1 MSKWIHTT
9 LNDICRSDKGTI
21 ISGPFGSN
29 ISSKFFVLDGVP
41 VIRGNNLSLSLDKFY
56 DDDFVFV
63 TEEKADELN
72 CYAEEGDLIFTAAGT
87 IGQVGIL
94 EAPLKYKKYVIS
106 NKQLRARIDTRKVD
120 LLYAYYWFASA
131 WMQNYFIRN
140 NKGSTVPLITLSEL
154 KDAPISYPEDIT
166 EQKKIVMAIEA
177 ISRKINNNRNICFN
191 LESMAKTLYDY
202 WFTQF
207 DFPNAEGKPYRSS
220 GGEMVWNDQLKRK
233 IPKGWDVR
241 PLSHVIS
248 SINTG
253 LNPRDNFILGNG
265 DIQYLTVKNLTTSGT
280 IDFSGCDTVDE
291 QAREIIHKRSDVSV
305 GDILFA
311 SIAPL
316 GRCYLIQNPPEK
328 WDINES
334 VFSIRRNASRVT
346 SEFLYMYFMS
356 DTFIKTAT
364 SSSTGSIFKGIRI
377 NTLLD
382 IAAVI
387 PPKDIVTAFTTQV
400 KTLLALKEQKGTE
413 NRELTKLRD
422 WLLPVLMNGQ
432 ATVE

>member
-1 MSKWIHTT
+1 MSK
-9 LNDICRSDKGTI
+9 I
-21 ISGPFGSN
+21 IKYPFSQLYDMASG
-29 ISSKFFVLDGVP
+29 ISSTKEQAGHGSPFVSFSTVF
-41 VIRGNNLSLSLDKFY
+41 NNYFLPDALPDLMDTSIKEQETYSIKKGDILITRTSE
-56 DDDFVFV
+56 
-63 TEEKADELN
+63 TIDELAMS
-72 CYAEEGDLIFTAAGT
+72 CVAVKDYPRATYSGFTKRLRPKTAG
-87 IGQVGIL
+87 I
-94 EAPLKYKKYVIS
+94 AYHKYLAFYLRSQLFRKAVT
-106 NKQLRARIDTRKVD
+106 NNAFMTLRAS
-120 LLYAYYWFASA
+120 F
-131 WMQNYFIRN
+131 N
-140 NKGSTVPLITLSEL
+140 
-154 KDAPISYPEDIT
+154 EDIFSFLNLYLPEYKEQVKIGDMLYSM
-166 EQKKIVMAIEA
+166 EQKIQLNK
-177 ISRKINNNRNICFN
+177 RICAE
-191 LESMAKTLYDY
+191 LETMAKTLYNY

-207 DFPNAEGKPYRSS
+207 DFPDENGKPYRSS
-220 GGEMVWNDQLKRK
+220 GGEMVWNDQLKRE
-233 IPKGWDVR
+233 IPKRWDVR

-356 DTFIKTAT
+356 DTFIKAAT

-413 NRELTKLRD
+413 NRELTKLCD
-422 WLLPVLMNGQ
+422 WLLPMLMNGQ

>member
-1 MSKWIHTT
+1 MSK
-9 LNDICRSDKGTI
+9 I
-21 ISGPFGSN
+21 IKYPFSQLYDMASG
-29 ISSKFFVLDGVP
+29 ISSTKEQAGHGSPFVSFSTVF
-41 VIRGNNLSLSLDKFY
+41 NNCFLPDALPDLMDTSIKEQETYSIKKGDILITRTSE
-56 DDDFVFV
+56 
-63 TEEKADELN
+63 TIDELAMSCVAVKDYPRATYSGFTKRLRPKTAGIAYHKYLAFYLRSQLFRKAVTN
-72 CYAEEGDLIFTAAGT
+72 NAFMTLRASFNEDIFSFLNLYLPEYKEQVKIGDMLYSMEQKIQLNKRICAE
-87 IGQVGIL
+87 L
-94 EAPLKYKKYVIS
+94 EA
-106 NKQLRARIDTRKVD
+106 
-120 LLYAYYWFASA
+120 
-131 WMQNYFIRN
+131 
-140 NKGSTVPLITLSEL
+140 
-154 KDAPISYPEDIT
+154 
-166 EQKKIVMAIEA
+166 
-177 ISRKINNNRNICFN
+177 
-191 LESMAKTLYDY
+191 MAKTLYNY

-207 DFPNAEGKPYRSS
+207 DFPDENGKPYRSS
-220 GGEMVWNDQLKRK
+220 GGEMVWNDQLKRE
-233 IPKGWDVR
+233 IPKRWDVR

-346 SEFLYMYFMS
+346 SELLYMYFMS
-356 DTFIKTAT
+356 DTFIKAAT

-413 NRELTKLRD
+413 NRELTKLCD
-422 WLLPVLMNGQ
+422 WLLPMLMNGQ

>member
-1 MSKWIHTT
+1 MSKYVPIGE
-9 LNDICRSDKGTI
+9 ICYIYDGPHATPIKTK
-21 ISGPFGSN
+21 SGPIYLG
-29 ISSKFFVLDGVP
+29 IDAVTDGGRLNP
-41 VIRGNNLSLSLDKFY
+41 AEFSYLSESDYKIWTKRVTPQCDDIVFSYEATLGRYAMIPEGFYGCLGRRLAIVRAKDSRVNPRWLYYYFLSP
-56 DDDFVFV
+56 
-63 TEEKADELN
+63 E
-72 CYAEEGDLIFTAAGT
+72 
-87 IGQVGIL
+87 
-94 EAPLKYKKYVIS
+94 
-106 NKQLRARIDTRKVD
+106 
-120 LLYAYYWFASA
+120 WSA
-131 WMQNYFIRN
+131 FIAN
-140 NKGSTVPLITLSEL
+140 HTVKGSTVNRISVEDYPNYPIPLPERKTQDAVVEVLSTI
-154 KDAPISYPEDIT
+154 D
-166 EQKKIVMAIEA
+166 QKID
-177 ISRKINNNRNICFN
+177 NNTNLCVK

-207 DFPNAEGKPYRSS
+207 DFPDENGKPYCSS

-334 VFSIRRNASRVT
+334 VFSIRRNAFRVT

-356 DTFIKTAT
+356 DTFIKAAT

-382 IAAVI
+382 IAAAI

>member
-1 MSKWIHTT
+1 MSK
-9 LNDICRSDKGTI
+9 I
-21 ISGPFGSN
+21 IKYPFSQLYDMASG
-29 ISSKFFVLDGVP
+29 ISSTKEQAGHGSPFVSFSTVF
-41 VIRGNNLSLSLDKFY
+41 NNYFLPDALPDLMDTSIKEQETYSIKKGDILITRTSE
-56 DDDFVFV
+56 
-63 TEEKADELN
+63 TIDELAMSCVAVKDYPRATYSGFTKRLRPKTAGIAYHKYLAFYLRSQLFRKAVTN
-72 CYAEEGDLIFTAAGT
+72 NAFMTLRASFNEDIFSFLNLYLPEYKEQVKIGDMLYSMEQKIQLNKRICAE
-87 IGQVGIL
+87 L
-94 EAPLKYKKYVIS
+94 EA
-106 NKQLRARIDTRKVD
+106 
-120 LLYAYYWFASA
+120 
-131 WMQNYFIRN
+131 
-140 NKGSTVPLITLSEL
+140 
-154 KDAPISYPEDIT
+154 
-166 EQKKIVMAIEA
+166 
-177 ISRKINNNRNICFN
+177 
-191 LESMAKTLYDY
+191 MAKTLYNY

-207 DFPNAEGKPYRSS
+207 DFPDENGKPYRSS
-220 GGEMVWNDQLKRK
+220 GGEMVWNDQLKRE
-233 IPKGWDVR
+233 IPKRWDVR

-356 DTFIKTAT
+356 DTFIKAAT

-387 PPKDIVTAFTTQV
+387 PPKDIVAAFTTQV

-413 NRELTKLRD
+413 NRELTKLCD
-422 WLLPVLMNGQ
+422 WLLPMLMNGQ

>member
-1 MSKWIHTT
+1 MRK
-9 LNDICRSDKGTI
+9 I
-21 ISGPFGSN
+21 IKYPFSQLYDMASG
-29 ISSKFFVLDGVP
+29 ISSTKEQAGHGSPFVSFSTVF
-41 VIRGNNLSLSLDKFY
+41 NNYFLPDALPDLMDTSIKEQETYSIKKGDILITRTSE
-56 DDDFVFV
+56 
-63 TEEKADELN
+63 TIDELAMSCVAVKDYPRATYSGFTKRLRPKTAGIAYHKYLAFYLRSQLFRKAVTN
-72 CYAEEGDLIFTAAGT
+72 NAFMTLRASFNEDIFSFLNLYLPEYKEQVKIGDMLYSMEQKIQLNKRICAE
-87 IGQVGIL
+87 L
-94 EAPLKYKKYVIS
+94 EA
-106 NKQLRARIDTRKVD
+106 
-120 LLYAYYWFASA
+120 
-131 WMQNYFIRN
+131 
-140 NKGSTVPLITLSEL
+140 
-154 KDAPISYPEDIT
+154 
-166 EQKKIVMAIEA
+166 
-177 ISRKINNNRNICFN
+177 
-191 LESMAKTLYDY
+191 MAKTLYNY

-207 DFPNAEGKPYRSS
+207 DFPDENGKPYRSS
-220 GGEMVWNDQLKRK
+220 GGEMVWNDQLKRE
-233 IPKGWDVR
+233 IPKRWDVR

-356 DTFIKTAT
+356 DTFIKAAT

-413 NRELTKLRD
+413 NRELTKLCD
-422 WLLPVLMNGQ
+422 WLLPMLMNGQ